1 MQPKSISSFQGS
13 NGLEIELLGKLHH
26 PRGFPDLCNVIEHR
40 GTLISEDLFEKKFV
54 CDLNACKGQCC
65 VAGESGAPLEQQ
77 EADLLKELWPKFRSY
92 IPEAGQRSVEEY
104 GTSVID
110 SDGDLVTPLVEGKK
124 ECAFTVFENGIALCG
139 IEKAWKAG
147 EIPFRKPIS
156 CHLYPIRVA
165 KLKFHD
171 GLNYHRW
178 PICKP
183 ACECGA
189 KLDVPVFRFLKD
201 ALVHQYGQ
209 EWYDELEEIYQA
221 WLKR

>member
-1 MQPKSISSFQGS
+1 
-13 NGLEIELLGKLHH
+13 L
-26 PRGFPDLCNVIEHR
+26 IEHR
-40 GTLISEDLFEKKFV
+40 GTLISEDLFEKRFV
-54 CDLNACKGQCC
+54 CDLNACKGHCC
-65 VAGESGAPLEQQ
+65 VAGESGAPLEKE
-77 EADLLKELWPKFRSY
+77 EAVLLEELWDQFKHY
-92 IPEAGQRSVEEY
+92 IPEGGHRAVEEY
-104 GTSVID
+104 GTSTID

-124 ECAFTVFENGIALCG
+124 ECAYTVFENGIALCG

-171 GLNYHRW
+171 GLNYHQW

-201 ALVHQYGQ
+201 ALVRQYGQ
-209 EWYDELEEIYQA
+209 EWFDELEQIYQA
-221 WLKR
+221 WKESKLSRES